1 MSSKVVVSMSNITQ
15 LQDESELR
23 KTLEDKVQVTG
34 TAVKDQAIGSASNAS
49 PVVVIYFWADWAEQ
63 CKQVE
68 SVVDDLAKKYTKTQ
82 FFKVEA
88 ENFED
93 ISEAYEISA
102 VPTVILAQ
110 KAKIIGRVDG
120 ANVADI
126 VKKVAEACAADNGI
140 KTEPA
145 SAVKP
150 AELQQDLN
158 TRLKGLIERAP
169 VMVFIKGTAA
179 QPRCGFSKKIV
190 GMLNE
195 QNIKYGY
202 FDILTDEQVRQGLK
216 EYSDWPT
223 YPQLYIS
230 GELVG
235 GVDIVAE
242 MIESGDLI
250 GMVPAGAIAK

>member
-1 MSSKVVVSMSNITQ
+1 MSAANLIQLSNEK
-15 LQDESELR
+15 DLR
-23 KTLEDKVQVTG
+23 DALENKSQE
-34 TAVKDQAIGSASNAS
+34 
-49 PVVVIYFWADWAEQ
+49 VVIYFWAPWAEQ

-68 SVVDDLAKKYTKTQ
+68 SVVDDLANKYSKTQ

-88 ENFED
+88 EEFED

-102 VPTVILAQ
+102 VPTVIIAK

-120 ANVADI
+120 VNVAEI
-126 VKKVAEACAADNGI
+126 VKQVAASCGATNGLSEHAATAAAAAD
-140 KTEPA
+140 A
-145 SAVKP
+145 SPEALK
-150 AELQQDLN
+150 QDLN

-179 QPRCGFSKKIV
+179 QPRCGFSKKII

-216 EYSDWPT
+216 TYSDWPT
-223 YPQLYIS
+223 FPQLYVNS
-230 GELVG
+230 ELVG

-250 GMVPAGAIAK
+250 QMIPEEAIAK

>member
-1 MSSKVVVSMSNITQ
+1 MISTNVTQLSDEKDLRKALEEKSQEVVV
-15 LQDESELR
+15 
-23 KTLEDKVQVTG
+23 
-34 TAVKDQAIGSASNAS
+34 
-49 PVVVIYFWADWAEQ
+49 YFWAPWAEQ

-68 SVVDDLAKKYTKTQ
+68 SVIDDLAKKYAKTQ

-88 ENFED
+88 EEFED

-102 VPTVILAQ
+102 VPTVII
-110 KAKIIGRVDG
+110 AKRPRLL
-120 ANVADI
+120 I
-126 VKKVAEACAADNGI
+126 VKQVAANCGATNGLSEQAATTAADSS
-140 KTEPA
+140 P
-145 SAVKP
+145 V
-150 AELQQDLN
+150 ELKQDLN

-190 GMLNE
+190 NMLNE

-223 YPQLYIS
+223 YPQLYVE

-242 MIESGDLI
+242 MIESGELVEMI
-250 GMVPAGAIAK
+250 PKGSVAK

>member
-1 MSSKVVVSMSNITQ
+1 
-15 LQDESELR
+15 
-23 KTLEDKVQVTG
+23 
-34 TAVKDQAIGSASNAS
+34 
-49 PVVVIYFWADWAEQ
+49 Q

-68 SVVDDLAKKYTKTQ
+68 SVIDSLAKKYTKTP

-88 ENFED
+88 EAFED
-93 ISEAYEISA
+93 ISEAYEICA

-110 KAKIIGRVDG
+110 KAKIVGRVDG
-120 ANVADI
+120 ANVAEV
-126 VKKVAEACAADNGI
+126 VKKVAEACAAANGI
-140 KTEPA
+140 KSEPA
-145 SAVKP
+145 SAVAP
-150 AELQQDLN
+150 AEFQQDLN

-216 EYSDWPT
+216 VYSDWPT
-223 YPQLYIS
+223 FPQLYIS

-242 MIESGDLI
+242 MIETGELI
-250 GMVPAGAIAK
+250 GMVPAEAVAK

>member
-1 MSSKVVVSMSNITQ
+1 MTSTNLIQ
-15 LQDESELR
+15 LSDEKDLR
-23 KTLEDKVQVTG
+23 QALENNSQESVL
-34 TAVKDQAIGSASNAS
+34 
-49 PVVVIYFWADWAEQ
+49 YFWAPWAEQ

-68 SVVDDLAKKYTKTQ
+68 SVIDDLAKKYAKTQ

-88 ENFED
+88 EEFED

-102 VPTVILAQ
+102 VPTVIIAK

-120 ANVADI
+120 VNVAEI
-126 VKKVAEACAADNGI
+126 VKQVASNCGATNGLSEQAAAAAAAD
-140 KTEPA
+140 A
-145 SAVKP
+145 SSPEEFK
-150 AELQQDLN
+150 QDLN

-195 QNIKYGY
+195 NNIKYGY

-216 EYSDWPT
+216 AYSDWPT
-223 YPQLYIS
+223 FPQLYVNS
-230 GELVG
+230 ELIG
-235 GVDIVAE
+235 GVDIVTE
-242 MIESGDLI
+242 MIESGDLV
-250 GMVPAGAIAK
+250 GMIPDESIAK

>member
-1 MSSKVVVSMSNITQ
+1 
-15 LQDESELR
+15 
-23 KTLEDKVQVTG
+23 
-34 TAVKDQAIGSASNAS
+34 
-49 PVVVIYFWADWAEQ
+49 
-63 CKQVE
+63 
-68 SVVDDLAKKYTKTQ
+68 
-82 FFKVEA
+82 
-88 ENFED
+88 
-93 ISEAYEISA
+93 
-102 VPTVILAQ
+102 
-110 KAKIIGRVDG
+110 
-120 ANVADI
+120 
-126 VKKVAEACAADNGI
+126 
-140 KTEPA
+140 
-145 SAVKP
+145 
-150 AELQQDLN
+150 
-158 TRLKGLIERAP
+158 
-169 VMVFIKGTAA
+169 GTAA

-250 GMVPAGAIAK
+250 GMVPAEAVAK

>member
-1 MSSKVVVSMSNITQ
+1 MSAANLIQLSDEKDLRDALENKSQEVVV
-15 LQDESELR
+15 
-23 KTLEDKVQVTG
+23 
-34 TAVKDQAIGSASNAS
+34 
-49 PVVVIYFWADWAEQ
+49 YFWAPWAEQ

-68 SVVDDLAKKYTKTQ
+68 SVVDDLANKYSKTQ

-88 ENFED
+88 EEFED

-102 VPTVILAQ
+102 VPTVIIAK

-120 ANVADI
+120 VNVAEI
-126 VKKVAEACAADNGI
+126 VKQVAASCVSMPLQQQQQQDASPEAL
-140 KTEPA
+140 K
-145 SAVKP
+145 
-150 AELQQDLN
+150 QDLN

-179 QPRCGFSKKIV
+179 QPRCGFSKKII

-216 EYSDWPT
+216 TYSDWPT
-223 YPQLYIS
+223 FPQLYVNS
-230 GELVG
+230 ELVG

-242 MIESGDLI
+242 MIESGDLVQ
-250 GMVPAGAIAK
+250 MVPEEAIAK

>member
-1 MSSKVVVSMSNITQ
+1 MSAEIASKSNVIQ

-23 KTLEDKVQVTG
+23 EPLE
-34 TAVKDQAIGSASNAS
+34 VKGQAAGALSKPS

-63 CKQVE
+63 CKQVD
-68 SVVDDLAKKYTKTQ
+68 SVIDDLAKKYTKTQ

-88 ENFED
+88 EKFED

-110 KAKIIGRVDG
+110 KAKIVGRVDG
-120 ANVADI
+120 ANVAEI
-126 VKKVAEACAADNGI
+126 VKMVAAACAAANGI
-140 KTEPA
+140 KSEPA
-145 SAVKP
+145 SAAMP
-150 AELQQDLN
+150 AEFKQDLN

-223 YPQLYIS
+223 FPQLYIS

-235 GVDIVAE
+235 GVDIVSE

-250 GMVPAGAIAK
+250 GMIPEEAVAK

>member
-1 MSSKVVVSMSNITQ
+1 MSVEKAIQLSKENE
-15 LQDESELR
+15 DELR
-23 KTLEDKVQVTG
+23 KALEEKKGQE
-34 TAVKDQAIGSASNAS
+34 
-49 PVVVIYFWADWAEQ
+49 VVIYFWADWAKE
-63 CKQVE
+63 CEQVE
-68 SVVDDLAKKYTKTQ
+68 SVIDDLAAKYSQSK

-88 ENFED
+88 EVFEE
-93 ISEAYEISA
+93 ISEAYDISA
-102 VPTVILAQ
+102 VPTVII
-110 KAKIIGRVDG
+110 AKKSKIVGRVDG
-120 ANVADI
+120 VNVAEI
-126 VKKVAEACAADNGI
+126 VKQVAAACAAANGVEI
-140 KTEPA
+140 QPGSAA
-145 SAVKP
+145 SP
-150 AELQQDLN
+150 AEFKQDLN

-195 QNIKYGY
+195 HSIKYGY

-223 YPQLYIS
+223 YPQLYIG

-242 MIESGDLI
+242 MIESGELMEMI
-250 GMVPAGAIAK
+250 PEEA